1 MIAEVIRGE
10 LRLSPRPAFPHATVA
25 SFLHTMLSSAF
36 TFGHGGGPG
45 GWIIL
50 FEPELHF
57 RRDIVVPD
65 LAGWRNTRLPAV
77 PDVAYSKLAPDW
89 LCEVHSRSTRK
100 HDIADKLP
108 IYAAAGV
115 RNVWLIHPVHRTLEV
130 LRLQRRQWRLLGV
143 HRDDQVVRAEPFDAI
158 ELDLGVLWARLA
170 RTGRPPR
177 ASEGRP
183 YHAPRVER

>member
-10 LRLSPRPAFPHATVA
+10 LRLSPRPGGPHTEVA
-25 SFLHTMLSSAF
+25 STLLMMLAPF
-36 TFGHGGGPG
+36 KLGHDGPG
-45 GWIIL
+45 GWNIL

-57 RRDIVVPD
+57 GRDIVVPD
-65 LAGWRNTRLPAV
+65 LAGWRNERMPAV
-77 PDVAYSKLAPDW
+77 EAVAYFKLAPDW
-89 LCEVHSRSTRK
+89 LCEVHSRSTWK
-100 HDIADKLP
+100 NDVADKLP

-130 LRLQRRQWRLLGV
+130 LQLHRRQWRLLGV